1 MKYLQ
6 KTKKDSKYLKK
17 QEIYDIF
24 IKTNQI
30 KLDMAYKFFKDLAG
44 RLASDKILRDKS
56 FNIAKNLKYDE
67 YQHGIASMA
76 SKCFDKEIFWWS
88 N

>member
-1 MKYLQ
+1 
-6 KTKKDSKYLKK
+6 
-17 QEIYDIF
+17 
-24 IKTNQI
+24 
-30 KLDMAYKFFKDLAG
+30 MAYKFFKDLAG